1 MINGIVNIYKEAG
14 FTSHDVVAKLRGIV
28 KQRKIGHTGTLD
40 PDAVGVLLVC
50 FGTATR
56 LCDMMTDKGKEYEVC
71 MRLGITTDTQDMS
84 GNVLCENDVTA
95 GETAVISAIMGFVG
109 GYEQIP
115 PMYSALKVN
124 GKKLYELARQGREV
138 ERQPRRVDISKIQ
151 ILEIRIPYVRFVV
164 ECSKGTYIRALC
176 ADIGERLG
184 CGAAM
189 ESLKRTRVGTFKIE
203 DAITLSWVEQLMA
216 SGEFENYVV
225 PPDSV
230 FMEYEGA
237 AVKQEAERA
246 LLNGNKLSLGQLD
259 LERPKGFDDGEL
271 LRVYNGKREF
281 KAVYTFVKKE
291 NVFKP
296 YKMFL

>member
-95 GETAVISAIMGFVG
+95 DETAVISAIMGFVG

>member
-1 MINGIVNIYKEAG
+1 M
-14 FTSHDVVAKLRGIV
+14 
-28 KQRKIGHTGTLD
+28 
-40 PDAVGVLLVC
+40 
-50 FGTATR
+50 
-56 LCDMMTDKGKEYEVC
+56 
-71 MRLGITTDTQDMS
+71 
-84 GNVLCENDVTA
+84 
-95 GETAVISAIMGFVG
+95 
-109 GYEQIP
+109 
-115 PMYSALKVN
+115 AL
-124 GKKLYELARQGREV
+124 
-138 ERQPRRVDISKIQ
+138 
-151 ILEIRIPYVRFVV
+151 
-164 ECSKGTYIRALC
+164 
-176 ADIGERLG
+176 
-184 CGAAM
+184 
-189 ESLKRTRVGTFKIE
+189 
-203 DAITLSWVEQLMA
+203 
-216 SGEFENYVV
+216 GEFENYVV

>member
-95 GETAVISAIMGFVG
+95 DETAVISAIMGFVG

-271 LRVYNGKREF
+271 LRVYNGKQEF